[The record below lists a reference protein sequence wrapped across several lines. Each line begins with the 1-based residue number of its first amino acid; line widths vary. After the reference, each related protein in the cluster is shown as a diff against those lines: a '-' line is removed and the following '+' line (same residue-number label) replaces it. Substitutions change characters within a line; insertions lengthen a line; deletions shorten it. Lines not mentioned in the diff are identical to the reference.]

1 MISYAPIPRR
11 HIGRLVRAC
20 TAATFAFSALLWAG
34 PSVSQQAA
42 PFTRVVVTKGSSLD
56 VQSNGTQL
64 VITLGTAGT
73 VTAGALKAQLGAR
86 ATDIIASEDGKRF
99 TITLAKPFRVRQF
112 MSSKGAG
119 FDVMEDT
126 APSVLPKLPSETK
139 RTDAA
144 ASKKEEKPSEQ
155 VPPPISKPE
164 TPSAEPVAAKAS
176 PRTEEG
182 IAARATGTGANTIEA
197 SVAPVSQP
205 ATKSPGPMPAPVP
218 PAPPPAQAET
228 QATPPQET
236 PVPPPP
242 EKPVPAQT
250 VTSLPI
256 PKEALEA
263 AGQKISLPPPAPEP
277 EAPAPQEPTTPPA
290 ITDLTVG
297 VLPKGPATELAFQWE
312 HRVAASLFQRDRDW
326 WLVFSAPSRID
337 TTQLRSVL
345 PANLSLF
352 EPYQAQGYTVL
363 HFLTDGKS
371 TLSATQRKGS
381 YDWYVSIAPGAPS
394 TPEAYALDPVTETN
408 KPYIVIRAFDVA
420 PPLSFTDPKYGDR
433 LLVVPSYEPH
443 KALITTYATPEFAVI
458 PARQGIVL
466 QLFNED
472 LELTTGRDGLRLGSP
487 GGLKLSKSLPA
498 LPVASAAEAENIP
511 NIMFPYARWQ
521 VPPKGFIAAR
531 IRKTQTL
538 ANASQEEK
546 PKALYDLATL
556 YLGQGMA
563 EEALSLLN
571 QLRDRFPA
579 YYRENEIALIRAA
592 ANLMIFRMSDAA
604 SDIMSSE
611 IAANPETKLW
621 KDAISIF
628 VPQIIATPA
637 ETGLPSPLSN
647 DAAHTPAPM
656 PQFDYL
662 AYNPNFIRYY
672 PPKIRQKL
680 AIIAADN
687 FIANKEYSKAARTL
701 DIINRDGLLTP
712 IRRYAE
718 FLLGRIAS
726 DSGKPEQAIKM
737 WTPLAKQYDD
747 TFIHA
752 RAAFSLV
759 TLEYNTGK
767 RSLDDTIT
775 ELEGLRVVWRGDT
788 LEQNLLSYL
797 GELYFQKKDYAN
809 ALRTWKDFVNIYGGS
824 AEGLTVSNKMAELF
838 ERLYGD
844 EALADTMDPLRSLA
858 LFYEFRELSPIG
870 ARGDAIIQKLANR
883 LAKVDLLDKAAEL
896 LDHQVKFRVQ
906 GVERARLGA
915 QLALLQILNKNPEK
929 ALEAMEISGYGAA
942 PGSLAAER
950 NRLAALALSQVNK
963 PDIALEMLASD
974 MSPRGQELRLEILWN
989 QQDWPNVVNVA
1000 EDMLGNRPNIAAPL
1014 SPKET
1019 DILLKL
1025 ALAYSFEGDMTQLK
1039 YLREYYSPLL
1049 KESPYKDIFEYI
1061 TDDTASLDPE
1071 DFAMVAKQISQTESF
1086 LKTFRDKIAEG
1097 RLSTA
1102 LEEEPQTE
1110 EGTQGEQN
1118 GPLVPESQ
1126 KEVNTGTAN
1135 PQTAQDALPST
1146 PAEPQRAPVEVAP
1159 DAKAENTQPAAQET
1173 PGPAEGTETT
1183 PPSAAGNPE
1192 GQAPSPEAGSAP
1204 PRNPPQ

>member
-1 MISYAPIPRR
+1 MGSYAPIPHR
-11 HIGRLVRAC
+11 HTGWLVRAC
-20 TAATFAFSALLWAG
+20 TAAAFLLAGLLW
-34 PSVSQQAA
+34 SNVSKAQQPP
-42 PFTRVVVTKGSSLD
+42 PFTRVVVTKGETLN

-64 VITLGTAGT
+64 IVTLSAPGN
-73 VTAGALKAQLGAR
+73 VTAQSLKAQLGTR
-86 ATDIIASEDGKRF
+86 ATNVVVSEGGKRF
-99 TITLAKPFRVRQF
+99 TVTLTKPFRVRQF
-112 MSSKGAG
+112 MSSRGAG

-126 APSVLPKLPSETK
+126 APSVLPQPWPEAPAKPSPKPVIHAVTEV
-139 RTDAA
+139 
-144 ASKKEEKPSEQ
+144 KKETINPPANKAPDTIPKKSEEKKHASPPAAQKE
-155 VPPPISKPE
+155 VPPPRVKEEAAIQRNAEATEAPPPATDKI
-164 TPSAEPVAAKAS
+164 TEPVTPAA
-176 PRTEEG
+176 E
-182 IAARATGTGANTIEA
+182 
-197 SVAPVSQP
+197 
-205 ATKSPGPMPAPVP
+205 
-218 PAPPPAQAET
+218 PAPPP
-228 QATPPQET
+228 PI
-236 PVPPPP
+236 
-242 EKPVPAQT
+242 
-250 VTSLPI
+250 TSLPV
-256 PKEALEA
+256 PKEALDA
-263 AGQKISLPPPAPEP
+263 AAQPITLPASIPATTEPSATPSPPP
-277 EAPAPQEPTTPPA
+277 
-290 ITDLTVG
+290 ITDLTIG
-297 VLPKGPATELAFQWE
+297 VISKAPATELAFQWE

-337 TTQLRSVL
+337 TAQLQSIL
-345 PANLSLF
+345 PAGLTLF
-352 EPYQAQGYTVL
+352 DPYQAQGYTVL

-371 TLSATQRKGS
+371 TLSAAQRKGS
-381 YDWYVSIAPGAPS
+381 YDWYISVAPGAPS
-394 TPEAYALDPVTETN
+394 TPEAYALDPITN
-408 KPYIVIRAFDVA
+408 TSKPHVVIRAFDVA
-420 PPLSFTDPKYGDR
+420 APLSFTDPKYGDR
-433 LLVVPSYEPH
+433 VLVVPSYEPG

-466 QLFNED
+466 QLNNEE
-472 LELTTGRDGLRLGSP
+472 LELTTGRDGLRLGSQN
-487 GGLKLSKSLPA
+487 GLKLSKDLPSLPIEN
-498 LPVASAAEAENIP
+498 AAEAENIP

-521 VPPKGFIAAR
+521 VATKDFIPVR
-531 IRKTQTL
+531 IKKTQTL

-546 PKALYDLATL
+546 PQALHDLATL

-579 YYRENEIALIRAA
+579 YYRENEIALLRAA
-592 ANLMIFRMSDAA
+592 ANFLIFRMSDAA

-611 IAANPETKLW
+611 IAENPETQLW

-628 VPQIIATPA
+628 VPQIIAPAQESSTQPQPGDTTATTP
-637 ETGLPSPLSN
+637 PSR
-647 DAAHTPAPM
+647 
-656 PQFDYL
+656 FDYL

-672 PPKIRQKL
+672 PPRIRQKL

-701 DIINRDGLLTP
+701 DLINRDGLLTP

-718 FLLGRIAS
+718 FLLGRIAA

-747 TFIHA
+747 IFIHA
-752 RAAFSLV
+752 RAAFSLA
-759 TLEYNTGK
+759 TAEYSTGK
-767 RSLDDTIT
+767 RTLDDTIRA
-775 ELEGLRVVWRGDT
+775 LEALRVMWRGDT

-809 ALRTWKDFVNIYGGS
+809 ALRTWKDFMGSYGGS
-824 AEGLTVSNKMAELF
+824 AEGLSISNKMAELF

-858 LFYEFRELSPIG
+858 LFYEFRTLSPIG

-929 ALEAMEISGYGAA
+929 ALEALEISGYGTA
-942 PGSLAAER
+942 PGALAADR
-950 NRLAALALSQVNK
+950 NRLAALALSQVK
-963 PDIALEMLASD
+963 KTDIALEMLASD
-974 MSPRGQELRLEILWN
+974 RSPRGQELRLEILWN

-1000 EDMLGNRPNIAAPL
+1000 EDMLGSRPNIAAPL

-1025 ALAYSFEGDMTQLK
+1025 SLAYSFEGDMTQLK
-1039 YLREYYSPLL
+1039 YLRGYYSPFL

-1102 LEEEPQTE
+1102 LEEESETAE
-1110 EGTQGEQN
+1110 EEESPSEQN
-1118 GPLVPESQ
+1118 SKLVPESQ
-1126 KEVNTGTAN
+1126 LPASNTEAEN
-1135 PQTAQDALPST
+1135 PEAQKRPTSS
-1146 PAEPQRAPVEVAP
+1146 EPQRAPVEVTPKTNAEITPQEEKEEEPTSAP
-1159 DAKAENTQPAAQET
+1159 GDQT
-1173 PGPAEGTETT
+1173 
-1183 PPSAAGNPE
+1183 NPE
-1192 GQAPSPEAGSAP
+1192 PSPEAGSAP
-1204 PRNPPQ
+1204 PQNPPQ